1 MKWKK
6 IIAEKYRMVD
16 LVNLRTFVV
25 AATAGSFSKAA
36 GRLNV
41 SPAMV
46 GRRILA
52 LEADYG
58 VKLIERTTR
67 SQRLTETGQM
77 FRSKATRILEEV
89 EELDDIAHPQA
100 EDLVGHIRISGST
113 TLGVKILTPALA
125 RFTNA
130 HPEVSVDLTLL
141 DRNVDL
147 VAEGYDLAFRIG
159 NLKPSSLIARR
170 IGTYDFACCAAPDY
184 LAQQGVP
191 LHPSEL
197 EKHRCVIS
205 LNLSPRGHWSFW
217 DAEGH
222 EVSAAVKGNFGF
234 DNGEAMRAA
243 TLEGV
248 GLAYTPRVLVEEDLA
263 EGRLVEVLTGWQKLA
278 LPINAVYPSRQF
290 VPRRLAGVIDWI
302 ARELR
307 EP

>member
-1 MKWKK
+1 
-6 IIAEKYRMVD
+6 MVD
-16 LVNLRTFVV
+16 LVNLRTFVT

-36 GRLNV
+36 ARLNV

-52 LEADYG
+52 LEEDYG

-67 SQRLTETGQM
+67 SQRLTETGQE
-77 FRSKATRILEEV
+77 FLAKATRILEEV
-89 EELDDIAHPQA
+89 EALADIAHPQA

-113 TLGVKILTPALA
+113 TLGVKRLTPALA

-130 HPEVSVDLTLL
+130 HPAVSVEMALL

-170 IGTYDFACCAAPDY
+170 IGTYDFACCASPDY
-184 LAQQGVP
+184 FRRMGTPA
-191 LHPSEL
+191 HPDEL
-197 EKHRCVIS
+197 GNHRCVIS
-205 LNLSPRGHWSFW
+205 LNLSPRDLWRFW
-217 DAEGH
+217 DAEGR
-222 EVSAAVKGNFGF
+222 EVLAAVRGNFGV

-243 TLEGV
+243 ALEGV
-248 GLAYTPRVLVEEDLA
+248 GLAYAPRVLVEEDLESGA
-263 EGRLVEVLTGWQKLA
+263 LVEVLTGWRKLA
-278 LPINAVYPSRQF
+278 LPIHAVYPSRQF
-290 VPRRLAGVIDWI
+290 VPRRLAGVIEWI

-307 EP
+307 ELQ